1 MSGFENRR
9 RDGRQRR
16 PARLTALAA
25 TAVALPLLAL
35 GWTTAAGAQSS
46 APVPVHSPALPAAT
60 AARLQQV
67 LDQTQAQDG
76 FPGVIAGVWSPKGHW
91 IGTAGTQGPGQ
102 SGAPTAGDL
111 TRIGSLTKT
120 MTATVLLQLA
130 QRKKL
135 SLDDPISKYVPGLP
149 NGKATLRQLADM
161 TSGIPIYS
169 TSDAFQHELFGDP
182 GRAWT
187 PQQLLTFVRNQ
198 KPDFAPGKGWEYDN
212 SNYVLLGIVIEK
224 VTKEPIATVFRQ
236 RLFGPLGMTHTRFPT
251 TTAFGG
257 PHLSGVTDQGQSSG
271 QVTNSTSWSPSSAFT
286 AGEVVSNFND
296 LEKWANALFTGKGIL
311 KPATEQLRRNSIIH
325 NIPPNTA
332 TVGYGIGIGDRDGW
346 WGHDG
351 DIPGYTTVIFH
362 NYSLNTTVIVEVNS
376 DATTPGPSG
385 QEPAP
390 AVFAALAQALG

>member
-149 NGKATLRQLADM
+149 NGKATLR
-161 TSGIPIYS
+161 
-169 TSDAFQHELFGDP
+169 
-182 GRAWT
+182 
-187 PQQLLTFVRNQ
+187 
-198 KPDFAPGKGWEYDN
+198 
-212 SNYVLLGIVIEK
+212 
-224 VTKEPIATVFRQ
+224 
-236 RLFGPLGMTHTRFPT
+236 
-251 TTAFGG
+251 
-257 PHLSGVTDQGQSSG
+257 
-271 QVTNSTSWSPSSAFT
+271 
-286 AGEVVSNFND
+286 
-296 LEKWANALFTGKGIL
+296 
-311 KPATEQLRRNSIIH
+311 
-325 NIPPNTA
+325 
-332 TVGYGIGIGDRDGW
+332 
-346 WGHDG
+346 
-351 DIPGYTTVIFH
+351 
-362 NYSLNTTVIVEVNS
+362 
-376 DATTPGPSG
+376 
-385 QEPAP
+385 
-390 AVFAALAQALG
+390 